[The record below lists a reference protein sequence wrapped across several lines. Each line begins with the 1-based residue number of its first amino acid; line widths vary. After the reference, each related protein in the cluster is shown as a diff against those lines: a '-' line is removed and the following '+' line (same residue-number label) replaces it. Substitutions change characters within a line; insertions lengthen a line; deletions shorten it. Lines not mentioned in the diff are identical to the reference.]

1 MRPLGVTLIAVWF
14 WLRSALGIIFGLG
27 IALIGGLA
35 GRAMHAL
42 SAGTVLPSFLAGL
55 GAFLGIAVAGLSVLT
70 AVAGVG
76 VWLMKSWGRIL
87 AIALAALSLLFSIR
101 SLFHPHPL
109 GLLRPAIDV
118 AIIGYL
124 MLPEVQAKFS

>member
-14 WLRSALGIIFGLG
+14 WLRAALRLLLALGL
-27 IALIGGLA
+27 AVAGGLA

-42 SAGTVLPSFLAGL
+42 SAGTALPGFLAGF
-55 GAFLGIAVAGLSVLT
+55 GAFLGIAVAGMAILS
-70 AVAGVG
+70 AIAGLG
-76 VWLMKSWGRIL
+76 VFLMKGWGRIL

-101 SLFHPHPL
+101 SLLHPHPL
-109 GLLRPAIDV
+109 SLIRPVVDI

-124 MLPEVQAKFS
+124 MIPDVQAKFS

>member
-14 WLRSALGIIFGLG
+14 WLRASLGILIGLG
-27 IALIGGLA
+27 IALAGGLA

-42 SAGTVLPSFLAGL
+42 SAGNAMPAFLSGL
-55 GAFLGIAVAGLSVLT
+55 GTALGIAVAGLSVLT
-70 AVAGVG
+70 AIAGLG
-76 VWLMKSWGRIL
+76 VFLMKGWGRIL

-101 SLFHPHPL
+101 ALLHPHPL
-109 GLLRPAIDV
+109 GLIRPVVDV

-124 MLPEVQAKFS
+124 MIPDVQAKFS